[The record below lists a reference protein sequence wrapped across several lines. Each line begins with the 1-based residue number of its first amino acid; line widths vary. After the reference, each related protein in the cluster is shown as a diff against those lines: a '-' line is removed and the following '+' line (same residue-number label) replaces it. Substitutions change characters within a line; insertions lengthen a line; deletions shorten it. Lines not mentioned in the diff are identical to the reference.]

1 MGDRRDRG
9 QDVRGEGGG
18 EVKIILQSGES
29 NRECLNAWKAA
40 RSMGLDIAGSM
51 YADVGDVP
59 VGDVEFCENIMR
71 LQGIKVPTPD
81 FYPRFLS
88 QWFRREIRYKRADEE
103 WACSLRDQFIKP
115 AGRYKSEPARILPA
129 LHPMPHGFYAVSE
142 VVTFVQEWRYYVSN
156 GTVVAAGW
164 YDGDNED
171 EPAPDLAIEWPAE
184 FCGAVDFGRLDTGEI
199 ALVESHHP
207 YACGWYGENDQSEV
221 FLKWLIDG
229 WESLKWLN

>member
-18 EVKIILQSGES
+18 EVMIILQSGES

-71 LQGIKVPTPD
+71 LQGIKAPTPD

-88 QWFRREIRYKRADEE
+88 
-103 WACSLRDQFIKP
+103 
-115 AGRYKSEPARILPA
+115 
-129 LHPMPHGFYAVSE
+129 
-142 VVTFVQEWRYYVSN
+142 N
-156 GTVVAAGW
+156 GTCPEMGGMA
-164 YDGDNED
+164 
-171 EPAPDLAIEWPAE
+171 
-184 FCGAVDFGRLDTGEI
+184 
-199 ALVESHHP
+199 S
-207 YACGWYGENDQSEV
+207 
-221 FLKWLIDG
+221 
-229 WESLKWLN
+229 